1 MRFLFD
7 LALAFGRPVGEL
19 LDTIDD
25 EELRYWQVYHQQV
38 MVGPMR
44 DWYHWAHKTTMAAN
58 AGRSKTDKK
67 VRLRDLMPEIYR

>member
-1 MRFLFD
+1 
-7 LALAFGRPVGEL
+7 
-19 LDTIDD
+19 LDTIDQ

-44 DWYHWAHKTTMAAN
+44 EWYHWAHGTAMEAN